1 MDTQQ
6 KIEMEYNRIYEYFKS
21 LPENQLAVALP
32 LIQNFSFMK
41 VTLEDLQATINEN
54 GVSEEYQ
61 NGKNQYGKKAS
72 SELQAYNALMKNF
85 TTVQKQ
91 LSQLLPEMEREKV
104 NSLDA
109 LRARYSFSGA
119 DKKKVGTAI

>member
-1 MDTQQ
+1 MDTQK
-6 KIEMEYNRIYEYFKS
+6 KIDKEYSRVYEYFKD

-41 VTLEDLQATINEN
+41 VTLEDLQASINEN

-61 NGKNQYGKKAS
+61 NGQYQHGKKAS

-91 LSQLLPEMEREKV
+91 LSQLLPEMKKEEV
-104 NSLDA
+104 NTLDT
-109 LRARYSFSGA
+109 LRSRFIPA
-119 DKKKVGTAI
+119 DKKKVGAV

>member
-1 MDTQQ
+1 MDTQE
-6 KIEMEYNRIYEYFKS
+6 KIDKEYSRVYEYFKG

-41 VTLEDLQATINEN
+41 VTLEDLQASINEN

-61 NGKNQYGKKAS
+61 NGQYQHGKKAS

-91 LSQLLPEMEREKV
+91 LSQLLPEMEMEEKDP
-104 NSLDA
+104 LEA
-109 LRARYSFSGA
+109 LRAKYSFCGA
-119 DKKKVGTAI
+119 DKKKVGAV

>member
-1 MDTQQ
+1 MDTQK
-6 KIEMEYNRIYEYFKS
+6 KIDKEYSRVYEYFKD

-41 VTLEDLQATINEN
+41 VTLEDLQASINEN

-61 NGKNQYGKKAS
+61 NGQYQHGKKAS

-91 LSQLLPEMEREKV
+91 LSQLLPEMKKEEV
-104 NSLDA
+104 NTLDA
-109 LRARYSFSGA
+109 LRSRFMPA
-119 DKKKVGTAI
+119 DKKKVGTVYE

>member
-1 MDTQQ
+1 MDTQE
-6 KIEMEYNRIYEYFKS
+6 KIEKEYRRIYEYFKD

-41 VTLEDLQATINEN
+41 VTLEDLQASINEN

-61 NGKNQYGKKAS
+61 NGANQHGKKAS

-91 LSQLLPEMEREKV
+91 LSQLLPEMKTEELS
-104 NSLDA
+104 SLDA
-109 LRARYSFSGA
+109 LRASYGLPRA
-119 DKKKVGTAI
+119 DKKKVGAV